1 MAARPAN
8 SAGKPAKRAPA
19 RKAAPAPPKTA
30 GQRVFD
36 ELSHDKDTFSLRLLI
51 EQLADLADI
60 NEKLRRLTSGELKE
74 WVSLKLGPQVVAV
87 VIDDPIKRRKEIS
100 TEMRQLLSEIYKQRA
115 DLPIDPDDDDDPAK
129 KY

>member
-1 MAARPAN
+1 MPARPAN
-8 SAGKPAKRAPA
+8 SASKPAKRAPA
-19 RKAAPAPPKTA
+19 KKAAATPPKTA

-36 ELSHDKDTFSLRLLI
+36 ELSDERDTFSLRLLI

-60 NEKLRRLTSGELKE
+60 NEKLRRLCSGDLKE
-74 WVSLKLGPQVVAV
+74 WTSLKLGPQVVAV
-87 VIDDPIKRRKEIS
+87 MIDDPIKRRKEIS

>member
-1 MAARPAN
+1 M
-8 SAGKPAKRAPA
+8 
-19 RKAAPAPPKTA
+19 
-30 GQRVFD
+30 FD
-36 ELSHDKDTFSLRLLI
+36 ELSDERDTFSLRLLI

-60 NEKLRRLTSGELKE
+60 NEKLRRLCSGDLKE
-74 WVSLKLGPQVVAV
+74 WTSLKLGPQVVAV
-87 VIDDPIKRRKEIS
+87 MIDDPIKRRKEIS

>member
-1 MAARPAN
+1 M
-8 SAGKPAKRAPA
+8 
-19 RKAAPAPPKTA
+19 
-30 GQRVFD
+30 FD
-36 ELSHDKDTFSLRLLI
+36 ELSHERDTFSLRLLI

-60 NEKLRRLTSGELKE
+60 NEKLRRLCSGDVKE

-87 VIDDPIKRRKEIS
+87 MIDDPIKRRKEIS

>member
-1 MAARPAN
+1 MPPRPAN
-8 SAGKPAKRAPA
+8 SSSKPAKRTPA
-19 RKAAPAPPKTA
+19 KKATPAPPRTA

-36 ELSHDKDTFSLRLLI
+36 ELSDERDTFSLRLLI

-60 NEKLRRLTSGELKE
+60 NEKLRRLCSGDLKE
-74 WVSLKLGPQVVAV
+74 WTSLKLGPQVVAV
-87 VIDDPIKRRKEIS
+87 MIDDPIKRRKEIS